1 MKKHKLQ
8 QVFVATDADGEG
20 TDTIKKTEKSKTIMY
35 TLFKDSLR
43 PFFWFIYRIKATLP
57 INQSC
62 VMIDRIFH
70 KKKNFLNLILFSTK

>member
-20 TDTIKKTEKSKTIMY
+20 TDTIKKTEKSKTTMY

-43 PFFWFIYRIKATLP
+43 PFFWFIHRIKAH
-57 INQSC
+57 QS
-62 VMIDRIFH
+62 VMCNDWQNI
-70 KKKNFLNLILFSTK
+70 